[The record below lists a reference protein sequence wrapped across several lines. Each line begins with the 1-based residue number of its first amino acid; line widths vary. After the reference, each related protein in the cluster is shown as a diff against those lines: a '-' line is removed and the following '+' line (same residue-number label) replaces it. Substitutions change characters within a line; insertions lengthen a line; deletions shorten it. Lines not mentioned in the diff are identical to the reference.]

1 MTQMSPETKTAAEI
15 LPEQLMAKGCPA
27 CGAMARGDTIK
38 IEADDH
44 EYASN
49 HIARHLEC
57 GEGFK
62 KSCPDGWDSPFSIP
76 RHPPHFCCQAA
87 SSGC

>member
-1 MTQMSPETKTAAEI
+1 MSSKTKTAAEI
-15 LPEQLMAKGCPA
+15 LPEQLMAKGCPT
-27 CGAMARGDTIK
+27 CGAMARGDAIE

-44 EYASN
+44 ENGLS
-49 HIARHLEC
+49 HIARHFEC

-62 KSCPDGWDSPFSIP
+62 KSCAEGQDSTFSIP
-76 RHPPHFCCQAA
+76 RHPPHFSCQAA